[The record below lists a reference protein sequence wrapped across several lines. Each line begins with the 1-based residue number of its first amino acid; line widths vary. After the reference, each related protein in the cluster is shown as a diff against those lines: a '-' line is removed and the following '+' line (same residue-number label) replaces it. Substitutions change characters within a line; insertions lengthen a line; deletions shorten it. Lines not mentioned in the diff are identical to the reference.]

1 MFDTTNLVCYTIF
14 HSNDYLSRFV
24 AIVFSREKV
33 KMNTEIQNL
42 KNQIE
47 LLKKEI
53 SKKEKEIQSFDVSEY
68 VSEESYDDYLDECY
82 GEIDICG
89 ITCMASNALKS
100 VDPIAYR
107 CGFYDY
113 ADSIDP
119 ESIDEYNELIGEKE
133 DMEEELENL
142 EEELENLEDEE

>member
-14 HSNDYLSRFV
+14 HSNDYLPSF
-24 AIVFSREKV
+24 ATIVFSREKV

-53 SKKEKEIQSFDVSEY
+53 SEKEKEIQFFDVSEY
-68 VSEESYDDYLDECY
+68 ISEESYDDYLDECY

-89 ITCMASNALKS
+89 LTYMASDALKS

-113 ADSIDP
+113 ANSIDP
-119 ESIDEYNELIGEKE
+119 ESIDEYNELIEEK
-133 DMEEELENL
+133 ENL
-142 EEELENLEDEE
+142 EYELENLEDEE